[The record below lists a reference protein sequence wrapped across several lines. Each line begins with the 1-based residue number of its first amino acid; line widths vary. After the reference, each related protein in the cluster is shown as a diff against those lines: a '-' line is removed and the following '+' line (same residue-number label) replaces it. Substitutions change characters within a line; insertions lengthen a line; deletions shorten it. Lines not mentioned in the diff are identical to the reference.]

1 MLLNLQ
7 IDMLSTI
14 FDKIGKKQ
22 VLKLLEEKLLDYLKI
37 LRANWLKIINQLLKI
52 NNITNSQTIL
62 FIII

>member
-1 MLLNLQ
+1 
-7 IDMLSTI
+7 MLSTI